1 MQRNRQTRAGANKA
15 RERNKRGYV
24 MAKAVSQRIGP
35 YDVCVTKKRIKNMYL
50 RVLPQ
55 GGGLA
60 VNAPLRMSDAEISR
74 FVLSREDWISQQLA
88 KQAGHTPR
96 AYEDGDE
103 LPYFG
108 RKLVLYLKFRNGRT
122 HTERKGETLELSI
135 RPDADTNARK
145 KAIDD
150 WYRAELYEMAG
161 AMLPAAE
168 RTVGKRAGE
177 IKVRDMKTRWGTCN
191 IKTAHITLNLR
202 LAEKPTECLRYV
214 IIHELC
220 HLHEA
225 GHGEKFWRRM
235 DEYYPDW
242 KRVRKLLKE
251 KI

>member
-1 MQRNRQTRAGANKA
+1 
-15 RERNKRGYV
+15 
-24 MAKAVSQRIGP
+24 MAKAVSQQIGR
-35 YDVCVTKKRIKNMYL
+35 YEVSVTKKRIKNMYL
-50 RVLPQ
+50 RVTPQ
-55 GGGLA
+55 DGGIA
-60 VNAPLRMSDAEISR
+60 VNAPLHTSDAEISR
-74 FVLSREDWISQQLA
+74 FVLSREDWIGQQLA
-88 KQAGHTPR
+88 KQANHAPC

-108 RKLVLYLKFRNGRT
+108 KRLTLQLKYRGGRVRA
-122 HTERKGETLELSI
+122 EKRGETLELAI
-135 RPDADTNARK
+135 RPDADTLTRK
-145 KAIDD
+145 KAIDA

-168 RTVGKRAGE
+168 RAVGKRAEE

-191 IKTAHITLNLR
+191 TKTAMITLNLR
-202 LAEKPTECLRYV
+202 LAERPTECLRYV
-214 IIHELC
+214 LVHELC

-251 KI
+251 RI